1 MKEYIVTLHNR
12 EDLED
17 FYNDMETPGGDLYI
31 PDRAVDLELR
41 RAISR
46 NTHYMLT
53 DEEAQTLR
61 EDPRVWDVELKESVE
76 SAAGL
81 LEGYTQSGPFD
92 RDYFIPSSNDL
103 NWGLYRHVIEQN
115 ALSGQWGWDHNNN
128 TGNRTVSP
136 ADYTITASG
145 KNVDVL
151 IVDTVLDT
159 TVSNHPEFAVNVDG
173 TGGSRVQ
180 HFNWFSLTSDLGYGS
195 NGSYDYSAD
204 GGYHGVHVAGT
215 VAGNTQ
221 GWARDANIYNI
232 QPFGQNHGTNN
243 LGQSTYWDY
252 IRQWHNNKP
261 INSETGRRNPTVSN
275 HSYVFV
281 QGKNS
286 DGSFSGPSGTTGVGA
301 FRYRGVIY
309 DAWGDEGRDLTD
321 AELEARGIV
330 VESDGSW
337 YLRAYST
344 SQAADAQDAEDDGI
358 IITSSAGN
366 NSMKITKSG
375 NTDYDNIVYWRIGS
389 NQYASSSYS
398 HRACSRTGGSND
410 NGITVGNLGTKSNDR
425 KFEGSN
431 CGDKT
436 TVYAAGHGV
445 ISAVTAAR
453 SGSSSAFQD
462 SRDSAYY
469 QDKLS
474 GTSMAAPQVCGV
486 LALLLESNPNM
497 TQAEAK
503 EWITENATNN
513 EMYDTQ
519 TDNTLDFES
528 LQGAA
533 NKILRWTN
541 QRPETG
547 MSFPKQNAKAR
558 PTSGRTYPRP
568 RMRVRG
574 QDVRNK

>member
-53 DEEAQTLR
+53 AEEAQTLR
-61 EDPRVWDVELKESVE
+61 DDPRVWDVELKEF
-76 SAAGL
+76 L
-81 LEGYTQSGPFD
+81 DKDEGGYSGYSIGGNFV
-92 RDYFIPSSNDL
+92 RNNAVPSSSDF
-103 NWGLYRHVIEQN
+103 NWGLYRHIIGDN
-115 ALSGQWGWDHNNN
+115 ALSGEWGYDG
-128 TGNRTVSP
+128 TSSVSVGTTP
-136 ADYTITASG
+136 ITASG

-151 IVDTVLDT
+151 IVDSVINT
-159 TVSNHPEFAVNVDG
+159 TIMNHPEFAVNADG

-180 HFNWFSLTSDLGYGS
+180 HFNWFSLTSALGLGS
-195 NGSYDYSAD
+195 NGNYDYSDD
-204 GGYHGVHVAGT
+204 GEYHGIHVAGIA
-215 VAGNTQ
+215 AGNTQ

-243 LGQSTYWDY
+243 LGSSTYWDY

-261 INSETGRRNPTVSN
+261 INSDTGRRNPTVSN
-275 HSYVFV
+275 HSYEFFR
-281 QGKNS
+281 GRYS
-286 DGSFSGPSGTTGVGA
+286 DGTYTTNDGVGTI
-301 FRYRGVIY
+301 RYRGVTY

-330 VESDGSW
+330 VEADSSW
-337 YLRAYST
+337 KVPAYTVSH
-344 SQAADAQDAEDDGI
+344 AADVEDAKNDGI
-358 IITSSAGN
+358 IFVIASGN
-366 NSMKITKSG
+366 SSMKMTNSSG
-375 NTDYDNIVYWRIGS
+375 NTDYNNVVYFRNGS
-389 NQYASSSYS
+389 DQYAYS
-398 HRACSRTGGSND
+398 TYSNRTVSRNGGNNSD
-410 NGITVGNLGTKSNDR
+410 AIIVGSLDR
-425 KFEGSN
+425 LKDDPKAPYSN
-431 CGDKT
+431 CGDA
-436 TVYAAGHGV
+436 VNIHAAGSGI
-445 ISAVTAAR
+445 ISAYISTGAQ
-453 SGSSSAFQD
+453 FQD
-462 SRDSAYY
+462 QRDTAYW
-469 QDKLS
+469 QRKLT

-503 EWITENATNN
+503 EWLEGNGTASV
-513 EMYDTQ
+513 MYDTQ

-528 LQGAA
+528 LQGAV
-533 NKILRWTN
+533 NRILRWVN

-574 QDVRNK
+574 